1 MLAKLNDIPRS
12 ARTATMVGTL
22 VQCNETVPLTRLTK
36 QSVNPVT
43 QDSPFSQSHETVSL
57 ARLTRQSLKPV

>member
-1 MLAKLNDIPRS
+1 MLAKLNDIPVPRS

-36 QSVNPVT
+36 QSFQPIT
-43 QDSPFSQSHETVSL
+43 QDSPFSQSHETSPL
-57 ARLTRQSLKPV
+57 TRLTRQSL